1 MPFKYRKQVLEEL
14 ARHGIIPTDE
24 TPPDL
29 AQQFVNDLYLYEI
42 RAMRRQ
48 MRAGLIPK
56 TEYAGRIEELKKR
69 YPVLGLPVHF
79 WIELE

>member
-1 MPFKYRKQVLEEL
+1 MPFKYRMWVLEQL
-14 ARHGIIPTDE
+14 ARHGLIPTQE

-42 RAMRRQ
+42 RALRKQ

-56 TEYAGRIEELKKR
+56 TEYAERAGELKKR
-69 YPVLGLPVHF
+69 YPVLGLPVGL
-79 WIELE
+79 WTEPE